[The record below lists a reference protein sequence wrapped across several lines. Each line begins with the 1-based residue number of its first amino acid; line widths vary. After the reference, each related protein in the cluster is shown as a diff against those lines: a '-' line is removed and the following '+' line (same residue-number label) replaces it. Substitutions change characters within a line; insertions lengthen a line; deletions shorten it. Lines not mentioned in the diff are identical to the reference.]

1 VTTSEIQVGGKKNGF
16 TLVVDDAPVPSRGAS
31 QKTRARWAIGYV
43 RRIRK
48 GETLSVKLL
57 DQAIKWI
64 DEVVCEA
71 FGREEDL
78 AALSALAKK
87 KPAKEKEFVIRS
99 RESDYFHTV
108 LSAVTDVL
116 GIEACV
122 SFGSK
127 KTAKRFP
134 TREDALIEMHSW
146 SVSASI
152 GCRVE
157 PVPARPTPTKEK
169 TS

>member
-1 VTTSEIQVGGKKNGF
+1 VTTTEVQVGGRKNGF
-16 TLVVDDAPVPSRGAS
+16 TLVLDDAHVPSRGAS
-31 QKTRARWAIGYV
+31 QETRARWAVGYV

-48 GETLSVKLL
+48 GETLSVRLL

-71 FGREEDL
+71 FGREQD
-78 AALSALAKK
+78 LSALARRRPVMEKK
-87 KPAKEKEFVIRS
+87 FVIRGRDGS
-99 RESDYFHTV
+99 YFHAV

-127 KTAKRFP
+127 KTARRFP
-134 TREDALIEMHSW
+134 TREAALEETRRWPIT
-146 SVSASI
+146 ASI

-157 PVPARPTPTKEK
+157 PVPARQARAKE